1 MRYGRHR
8 LAAAVLVMA
17 VLSLP
22 LSAASQTPA
31 PQTPAPQ
38 TAPATTAATPAVRSP
53 EVHADRR
60 ITFRVRAP
68 EAKAVSLSFDEG
80 AVQTHAMTRDTSGVW
95 SVTIGPV
102 APEIYIYNFVVDG
115 LRVLDLANNN
125 LKSGVMLSSNVVEVP
140 GATPRFDEAQNVPR
154 GSINIHTY
162 RSTVQNAART
172 MYVYVPD
179 EYYTSSNRYPVLYLY
194 HGGGGYEADWV
205 RDGRAAVIM
214 DNLIAGKRAVP
225 MIIVM
230 PNNTLVPSAGAA
242 AAPAPPAP
250 AAAPGPPAS
259 AATLARELL
268 TDIVPFIERHYRVTA
283 NREARAIAGLSAGGG
298 TAFPTGLNNL
308 DHFAYVG
315 QFSSGMFG
323 GTGANATTAVS
334 PETIVPG
341 LFANVPQRQAR
352 LKLLYMSCGTGD
364 PRLPFQKK
372 AFDELTARGYKPIF
386 QDFSGAHV
394 WKVWR
399 HSLHDFAPRLFR

>member
-1 MRYGRHR
+1 MTNTTRIA
-8 LAAAVLVMA
+8 LFIVVA
-17 VLSLP
+17 LSLAHP
-22 LSAASQTPA
+22 EASFAQAPPPAASAA
-31 PQTPAPQ
+31 
-38 TAPATTAATPAVRSP
+38 AVRSP

-60 ITFRVRAP
+60 ITFRLRASA
-68 EAKAVSLSFDEG
+68 AKDVSLSFDEG
-80 AVQTHAMTRDTSGVW
+80 NVQTHAMTRDAAGVW

-125 LKSGVMLSSNVVEVP
+125 LKSGAALSSNVVEVP
-140 GATPRFDEAQNVPR
+140 GTPARFDEAQDVAR
-154 GSINIHTY
+154 GSINIHAY
-162 RSTVQNAART
+162 RSTVQNAPRT

-179 EYYTSSNRYPVLYLY
+179 AYYTSPTTRYPVLYLY

-214 DNLIAGKRAVP
+214 DNLIASGRAVP

-230 PNNTLVPSAGAA
+230 PNNTLV
-242 AAPAPPAP
+242 APAGSGRGAGP

-268 TDIVPFIERHYRVTA
+268 TDVVPFIETRYRVLA
-283 NREARAIAGLSAGGG
+283 NRESRAIAGLSAGGG

-308 DHFAYVG
+308 DHFAWIG

-323 GTGANATTAVS
+323 GTGANISAAVS

-341 LFANVPQRQAR
+341 LFTDVAAKQAR
-352 LKLLYMSCGTGD
+352 LKLLYMSCGTED
-364 PRLPFQKK
+364 PRLPFQKQ
-372 AFDELTARGYKPIF
+372 AFEELTKRGFAPVF
-386 QDFSGAHV
+386 MGFSGAHV